1 MDERNRFSGLFD
13 VVAELNR
20 MREHVRHPDVPT
32 EPAHHHG
39 IAWIPVTDIFVR
51 GQDIVIR
58 AELAGLSA
66 EDVDLSFTG
75 HTLTIWAE
83 RTGAPDEEASQ
94 FYVRERRFGTGRR
107 TIDLPDG
114 VEKGDISAVFED
126 GLLEVT
132 VACAAAV
139 REPEQVEI
147 RTAGEGRVKLMGK
160 DE

>member
-1 MDERNRFSGLFD
+1 MDEKDRFRGLFD
-13 VVAELNR
+13 MVAELNR
-20 MREHVRHPDVPT
+20 MREHVRHPEAPV

-51 GQDIVIR
+51 GPDIVIR

-66 EDVDLSFTG
+66 DDVDISFSG
-75 HTLTIWAE
+75 GTLTIWAE

-107 TIDLPDG
+107 TIDLPEG
-114 VEKGDISAVFED
+114 VDTGDISAVFED
-126 GLLEVT
+126 GLLEIT
-132 VACAAAV
+132 VACAAAA
-139 REPEQVEI
+139 REPEHVEI
-147 RTAGEGRVKLMGK
+147 RTAGKGRVKLMGK

>member
-20 MREHVRHPDVPT
+20 MREQVRHPDTPA
-32 EPAHHHG
+32 EPAHGHG

-58 AELAGLSA
+58 CELAGLGA
-66 EDVDLSFTG
+66 DDVELSFAG

-114 VEKGDISAVFED
+114 VETGDISAVFED

-132 VACAAAV
+132 VACAAAA

-147 RTAGEGRVKLMGK
+147 RTAGKGRVKLMGK